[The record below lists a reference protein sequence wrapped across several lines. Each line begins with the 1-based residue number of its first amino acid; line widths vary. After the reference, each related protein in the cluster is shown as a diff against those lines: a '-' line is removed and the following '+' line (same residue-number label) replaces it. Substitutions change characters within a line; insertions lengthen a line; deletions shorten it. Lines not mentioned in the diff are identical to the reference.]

1 MLRKFFDPS
10 ETEAKAEPKYQF
22 GDAIPFEEIFQNQSE
37 QFLEKKEEVP
47 TEEKVEEK
55 KEVVAE
61 ETKEEQPVAE
71 EVVKESPAPTID
83 WKEYVKKPEHRKEV
97 HDLLEIDEQA
107 LALSKELVQDEFVKK
122 LVTYRKEHGNV
133 TPFIEAATKDYDKL
147 SHMELLRDDLKKQYP
162 NLSKEKFEVLA
173 KNRIDK
179 RFILGEDAD
188 PDEVELAAIDLEVEG
203 EKIRQQRKTEQQT
216 FLDSVKPTDRN
227 AELQKLNQEKLEADL
242 KEFEQFKTSVEVS
255 PITAKL
261 FAEKKIVF
269 GEKENSFNYTVNP
282 DTIKEQTLDTN
293 KFYGLF
299 WEDGKFN
306 QQKWNKVVAYANNMN
321 AVEDGLVNHGRSL
334 GTKQIAEVE
343 LENAKEKTDQSQ
355 PTPTKKSLAK
365 AFKEEGQPIS
375 LQELYGG

>member
-22 GDAIPFEEIFQNQSE
+22 GDAIPFEDIFQNQSD
-37 QFLEKKEEVP
+37 QFLEKKDEPPAE
-47 TEEKVEEK
+47 EEKVEEK

-61 ETKEEQPVAE
+61 EKKEEQVVE
-71 EVVKESPAPTID
+71 EQVKETPTID

-107 LALSKELVQDEFVKK
+107 LALSKELAQDEFVKK
-122 LVTYRKEHGNV
+122 LITYRKEHGNV

-147 SHMELLRDDLKKQYP
+147 SHMDLLRDDLKKQYP

-203 EKIRQQRKTEQQT
+203 EKIRAQRKSEQQA
-216 FLDSVKPTDRN
+216 FLDNVKPIDRN
-227 AELQKLNQEKLEADL
+227 EELQRLNQERIDADL
-242 KEFEQFKTSVEVS
+242 KEFEEFKKMVEVS
-255 PITAKL
+255 PATTKL
-261 FAEKKIVF
+261 FTEKKVVF
-269 GEKENSFNYTVNP
+269 GEKENSFNYAVDP
-282 DTIKEQTLDTN
+282 AIIKDQTLDTN
-293 KFYGLF
+293 KFYGNF
-299 WEDGKFN
+299 WENGVFN
-306 QQKWNKVVAYANNMN
+306 QEKWNKVVAYTLDTKG
-321 AVEDGLVNHGRSL
+321 VENGLINHGRSL
-334 GTKQIAEVE
+334 GTKQITEVE
-343 LENAKEKTDQSQ
+343 LENVNEKKDQSA

-365 AFKEEGQPIS
+365 TFKEEGQPIT